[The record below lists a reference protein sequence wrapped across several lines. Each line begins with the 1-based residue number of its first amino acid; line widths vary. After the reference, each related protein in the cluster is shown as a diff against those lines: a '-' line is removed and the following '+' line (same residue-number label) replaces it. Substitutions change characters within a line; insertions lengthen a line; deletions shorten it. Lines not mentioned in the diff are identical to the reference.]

1 MIGLHLP
8 HSHSHQDDHKEDDK
22 LEARSGGIRLGA
34 QGWLNL
40 AADSMHNFTDG
51 LAIGVAYSFGKGGS
65 LGFATLLG
73 TFFNEIPHEL
83 ADFTILVTNGLS
95 KVEAIRMQFLTAFA
109 AMLGTAAGTVLSD
122 RSEFV
127 REVLMAATSGGFV
140 YIATMGAL
148 VSVLSSK
155 RKVTVPQVILEV
167 LLFGLGVGMMVLI
180 AMNEDEHSHD
190 HGHVHT
196 EDLRAEERLAAHHH
210 SHHHHHH

>member
-1 MIGLHLP
+1 
-8 HSHSHQDDHKEDDK
+8 
-22 LEARSGGIRLGA
+22 
-34 QGWLNL
+34 
-40 AADSMHNFTDG
+40 
-51 LAIGVAYSFGKGGS
+51 
-65 LGFATLLG
+65 
-73 TFFNEIPHEL
+73 
-83 ADFTILVTNGLS
+83 
-95 KVEAIRMQFLTAFA
+95 
-109 AMLGTAAGTVLSD
+109 
-122 RSEFV
+122 
-127 REVLMAATSGGFV
+127 MAATSGGFV